1 MAKKTL
7 LATIIIFM
15 LVLSPAVP
23 SNANR
28 LTRRGNLLSNNNL
41 GLSNQNVRIAF
52 VANQIRRRV
61 AFALVSF
68 RLRPP
73 WTGRDQAN

>member
-1 MAKKTL
+1 MQ
-7 LATIIIFM
+7 
-15 LVLSPAVP
+15 
-23 SNANR
+23 
-28 LTRRGNLLSNNNL
+28 NL
-41 GLSNQNVRIAF
+41 GLSNQNVRIAT

-73 WTGRDQAN
+73 WTGRDHGIKQINDEKIRDILCYDFYII